1 MSSESGGERRSVSDY
16 MGGVHAGKYDFSA
29 GLSGVTSFAYEK
41 SVVFDDVATGG
52 RRRILAKLEDDAV
65 PKWASRTVSPEQRGT
80 IDLSGAGRGATE
92 GVGVVLSNEE
102 ISWEPFFATLETM
115 DGEEYAGKTWQVAPT
130 NGTLAPRGG
139 AENACNYNQPYS
151 DSCLFTVFRPQQ
163 ERPLGG
169 EGGVPAVDDGGGAGD
184 DKDKGLWLVVRTEM
198 DSWSWRV
205 VGGG

>member
-1 MSSESGGERRSVSDY
+1 MVLLSQLLLLSTTRSWQPAPTVGGGARRRIAIAMSSESGGERRSVSDY

-115 DGEEYAGKTWQVAPT
+115 DG
-130 NGTLAPRGG
+130 
-139 AENACNYNQPYS
+139 
-151 DSCLFTVFRPQQ
+151 
-163 ERPLGG
+163 
-169 EGGVPAVDDGGGAGD
+169 
-184 DKDKGLWLVVRTEM
+184 
-198 DSWSWRV
+198 
-205 VGGG
+205 